1 MVSAARQKGGADMS
15 AKEQIIDAAFAV
27 ARAGCRVY
35 EDLGYTEEAFRIVE
49 QLDMIA
55 LELFAYA
62 RKLNNP

>member
-1 MVSAARQKGGADMS
+1 MS

-35 EDLGYTEEAFRIVE
+35 EDLGYTEEAIRIVE
-49 QLDMIA
+49 RLDMIA